1 MTQAQ
6 QAKRPL
12 KGRPPGQSEANVDAS
27 VQPVDGG
34 GRVAEVEKAYRAQ
47 IGSLLEEAE
56 LENIAINES
65 SMSAFWTFVKTT
77 TNVRVADIFIAD
89 SGDLSAEWRTGP
101 ENHFELRFLGEN
113 RVNYVYFVQHAG
125 AANMSRG
132 YGVEDQSRVG
142 KLIDALDLQSLVY
155 A

>member
-12 KGRPPGQSEANVDAS
+12 KGRLPGQSEANGDAS

-34 GRVAEVEKAYRAQ
+34 GRVAEVEKMYRAQ
-47 IGSLLEEAE
+47 IGSLREEAE

-65 SMSAFWTFVKTT
+65 SVSAFWSFVKTA
-77 TNVRVADIFIAD
+77 TNVRVAEIFIAD

-113 RVNYVYFVQHAG
+113 RVNYVYFVQRHG
-125 AANMSRG
+125 EANMSQG
-132 YGVEDQSRVG
+132 YGVEDLSRVG
-142 KLIDALDLQSLVY
+142 KLIDALDLQTLVY

>member
-1 MTQAQ
+1 MTHTP

-12 KGRPPGQSEANVDAS
+12 KDRRPGQPESNGDSS
-27 VQPVDGG
+27 VQPVDRG
-34 GRVAEVEKAYRAQ
+34 GRVAEVGNMYGAQ
-47 IGSLLEEAE
+47 IGSLREEAE

-65 SMSAFWTFVKTT
+65 SISAFWSFVNAMTR
-77 TNVRVADIFIAD
+77 VRVADIFIAD

-113 RVNYVYFVQHAG
+113 RVNYVYFVRHPG
-125 AANMSRG
+125 EEDLSRV
-132 YGVEDQSRVG
+132 YGVEDQSRVD